1 MNTKSLNINEEIFN
15 KAQEYCLNN
24 GITLN
29 GLTENLLENFII
41 NSEPCEKLASD
52 ELIMELIE
60 KRIESCERGET
71 LTFEEFTDKLNK
83 ELNLCLQK

>member
-52 ELIMELIE
+52 ALIMELIE

-71 LTFEEFTDKLNK
+71 YTSEEFKELLNK
-83 ELNLCLQK
+83 EFNLCL